1 MLSWCSFACRLM
13 ESHTLCALLGSLSV
27 DADDDVMDTE
37 EEENLAGDLMY
48 SKEVRGVDAE
58 EADILGV
65 SESM

>member
-1 MLSWCSFACRLM
+1 M